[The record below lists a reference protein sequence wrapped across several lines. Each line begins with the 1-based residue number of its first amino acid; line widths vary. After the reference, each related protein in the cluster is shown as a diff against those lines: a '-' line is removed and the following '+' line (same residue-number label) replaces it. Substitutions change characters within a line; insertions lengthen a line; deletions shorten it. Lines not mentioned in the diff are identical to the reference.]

1 MNKKKNLKIQVMSVV
16 IIVLFLIAMCVS
28 YKTLWVKKMQNPWAA
43 ITVAHSDNYLG
54 EKKYITLQNGQT
66 VSQKIPMVSNNF
78 SGFAIKFANV
88 RRDMEGTIEIELYDS
103 KNQLV
108 QNWKLDC
115 QSISGDG
122 YCNILLENVQQVQVG
137 DYYQIKIIPMLTDGT
152 APELELYQCS
162 EVSGKVE
169 VAGEKYAY
177 SLSYKLF
184 DGDQQ
189 SLKYLMLAIV
199 AVAVIGVIVLNITM
213 KKNQIALSF
222 VGMCFLIG
230 SIYIFVIPPFAVPDE
245 GSHIVSVYAKSSTL
259 LGKEVLDENGWVIGD
274 PDMGIYCGREIY
286 PTASSYIRYMKGALG
301 KTENVTNSKC
311 SLKDPLPVKSVGYIP
326 QILGVS
332 LGRIIGM
339 GGEQILLLGRLF
351 ALLWYCFIMYC
362 AISIA
367 PIKKMCFFIIGL
379 LPMTIQQIA
388 SFSYDSVLLGCCFLL
403 IAYLFK
409 LIFDD
414 KKICVKDIL
423 IVSVLALIIGMIK
436 YVYLPI
442 LALAILIPKEKF
454 SVKFNKRK
462 VIGFTTSVLV
472 SIPIIEKLTVVV
484 QAAEQYGKLRPDG
497 LYQYTIAYVLHN
509 LGDTVLVGIR
519 TILENTSF
527 YIESMIAGPLGWVD
541 IRIPGVIIWGF
552 VILLLISSF
561 FDTKEHMLPQKVMVS
576 CAVITCIISA
586 LVLAAMLISYTYI
599 GSDVING
606 VQGRYFLPVLP
617 LALCLIQNKNVIVKQ
632 SIDKE
637 VMLLVYALQL
647 YTIWN
652 ITTYVVSR

>member
-1 MNKKKNLKIQVMSVV
+1 
-16 IIVLFLIAMCVS
+16 
-28 YKTLWVKKMQNPWAA
+28 
-43 ITVAHSDNYLG
+43 
-54 EKKYITLQNGQT
+54 
-66 VSQKIPMVSNNF
+66 
-78 SGFAIKFANV
+78 
-88 RRDMEGTIEIELYDS
+88 
-103 KNQLV
+103 
-108 QNWKLDC
+108 
-115 QSISGDG
+115 
-122 YCNILLENVQQVQVG
+122 
-137 DYYQIKIIPMLTDGT
+137 
-152 APELELYQCS
+152 
-162 EVSGKVE
+162 
-169 VAGEKYAY
+169 
-177 SLSYKLF
+177 
-184 DGDQQ
+184 
-189 SLKYLMLAIV
+189 
-199 AVAVIGVIVLNITM
+199 
-213 KKNQIALSF
+213 
-222 VGMCFLIG
+222 
-230 SIYIFVIPPFAVPDE
+230 
-245 GSHIVSVYAKSSTL
+245 
-259 LGKEVLDENGWVIGD
+259 
-274 PDMGIYCGREIY
+274 
-286 PTASSYIRYMKGALG
+286 
-301 KTENVTNSKC
+301 
-311 SLKDPLPVKSVGYIP
+311 
-326 QILGVS
+326 
-332 LGRIIGM
+332 
-339 GGEQILLLGRLF
+339 
-351 ALLWYCFIMYC
+351 
-362 AISIA
+362 
-367 PIKKMCFFIIGL
+367 
-379 LPMTIQQIA
+379 MTIQQIA